1 MPELQIH
8 TGSVALTGEL
18 QELVDKRLAHLE
30 KLHDRINIV
39 RLSITTESEHHAK
52 GAHYDIMLEAD
63 VPGAVLVANKKRD
76 EHLRT
81 ALTDAF
87 DALERQ
93 LHTHV
98 EKQRNH

>member
-1 MPELQIH
+1 MPELQIR

-39 RLSITTESEHHAK
+39 RLSITTESEHHTK
-52 GAHYDIMLEAD
+52 GAPYDIMLEAD
-63 VPGAVLVANKKRD
+63 VPGAVLVANRTKD
-76 EHLRT
+76 EHLRA
-81 ALTDAF
+81 ALAGAF

-98 EKQRNH
+98 EKHRNH